1 MFGFFKNKQLHSKVR
16 KIEEGLHYS
25 FNKIK
30 DDFLATHKKLEDHSS
45 STTKKLDELHLRLS
59 YLEKLFSLH
68 LPNLQAKTEKIE
80 GDDDEEFEKFEDFEE
95 GESKI
100 YQLTDKQQKIFNELV
115 AMQSESGSKWISLKE
130 LAEHVYPRKEY
141 KGVRSTISEYT
152 SVLEEQGLIEKKS
165 NRKRSYVR
173 VNKKGLKYT
182 SKERAKKLAKLIA

>member
-1 MFGFFKNKQLHSKVR
+1 M
-16 KIEEGLHYS
+16 EEGLHYS

-45 STTKKLDELHLRLS
+45 NTTKKLDEIHLRLS
-59 YLEKLFSLH
+59 YLERLFSLH
-68 LPNLQAKTEKIE
+68 LPNLQTKTRLPENQE
-80 GDDDEEFEKFEDFEE
+80 EEFEDTEE
-95 GESKI
+95 GVSKI

-115 AMQSESGSKWISLKE
+115 VMQTESGSKWIPLKE

-173 VNKKGLKYT
+173 VNKKGLNYI

>member
-1 MFGFFKNKQLHSKVR
+1 MFSFFRNKQLHSRVR

-30 DDFLATHKKLEDHSS
+30 DDFLVTHKKLDDHNS
-45 STTKKLDELHLRLS
+45 STAKKIDGLHLRLS

-68 LPNLQAKTEKIE
+68 LPNIQAKTKIPE
-80 GDDDEEFEKFEDFEE
+80 DQDEEFEETEE
-95 GESKI
+95 VESKI
-100 YQLTDKQQKIFNELV
+100 YRLTDKQQVIFNELV
-115 AMQSESGSKWISLKE
+115 AMQSESGSKWIPLKE

-173 VNKKGLKYT
+173 INKKGLKYT
-182 SKERAKKLAKLIA
+182 SKERAKKLAKLIIK